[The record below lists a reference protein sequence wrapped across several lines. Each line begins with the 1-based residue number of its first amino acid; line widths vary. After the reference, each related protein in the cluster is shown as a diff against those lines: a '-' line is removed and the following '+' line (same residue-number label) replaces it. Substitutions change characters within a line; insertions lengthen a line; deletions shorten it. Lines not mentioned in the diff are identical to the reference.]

1 MRIRKLKEKLFTTPE
16 HRRKVRNR
24 IGLIIFLS
32 IIVIFLIFFNIYQQ
46 GSKTWSSIDSNLN
59 IFLLINLNIILLII
73 VIIMIMRNLTKLIYE
88 RRKRK
93 LGFKLKYKLTLAF
106 ILISSLPIMLLFFI
120 ANGFLTNTLDFWF
133 EGQFSVALKNSATV
147 VNNFDNERVNELKHY
162 AKIIAKNYQT
172 ELSTDPP
179 IIDQTQQIIQSGIK
193 SIKDSESDILR
204 YKRQESWFN
213 EALKQYR
220 FSALIFYDA
229 SLNPLKTWF
238 ANPEIAPLWKPLSK
252 DIVNNLVITT
262 TLSFNSREKDGQI
275 MRALVPLS
283 IKDKQYY
290 LEATKIMTGTGYEDL
305 TIVLNNLKDHRKFL
319 ALERP
324 IRTNYTTYLLLFTLL
339 IIFGGTWFGYYL
351 ARSIV
356 EPIETLVDGTR
367 RISKGD
373 LDFQIQLQVDD
384 ELNMLLDA
392 FNAMTKELLQNRKKL
407 AKSREELIL
416 TTKTV
421 EERNIFVELVL
432 QNMQSGIFSVDNS
445 GYVKGINPYMVRLF
459 QIKLPKTVKKHYRS
473 IFTKEQIML
482 FEELSNEIS
491 NPHITSAQKDV
502 HFKIDKKTIH
512 ISMELFQLTNAKGE
526 QLGKLLVV
534 DDLTE
539 LDRSTRAR
547 AWREVARRIA
557 HEIKNPLTPI
567 QLSAQRIRRK
577 YLDQLENS
585 DLLDKCTLTIINEVQ
600 GLKTMVNEFSKFAR
614 LPEIQS
620 SPLNINNI
628 LEEVCN
634 LFIHGLPS
642 DTKLI
647 LNTDTR
653 IPNVLVD
660 AEQMKRVFTNLI
672 DNAKSAIKKRGKI
685 EVNSM
690 YSSDLKM
697 VVIEVIDDGEGIS
710 EHTIHRIF
718 DPYVTTK
725 KHGTGLGLAIVQQII
740 ADHNGYIRVR
750 SEPKSGTKFTIE
762 LPT

>member
-24 IGLIIFLS
+24 IGLIIFLT
-32 IIVIFLIFFNIYQQ
+32 IIVIFLIFFNVYQQ

-147 VNNFDNERVNELKHY
+147 VNNFDNERVNELKHF
-162 AKIIAKNYQT
+162 AKIIAKNYTT
-172 ELSTDPP
+172 ELTDGPP
-179 IIDQTQQIIQSGIK
+179 IIHPTRQIIESGIRG
-193 SIKDSESDILR
+193 INDDESNIVK
-204 YKRQESWFN
+204 YKHQESWFN

-220 FSALIFYDA
+220 ISALIFYDA
-229 SLNPLKTWF
+229 SLKPLKTWF
-238 ANPEIAPLWKPLSK
+238 ANPKIAPLWKPLSK

-283 IKDKQYY
+283 IKDEQYY

-392 FNAMTKELLQNRKKL
+392 FNVMTKELLQNRKKL
-407 AKSREELIL
+407 AISREELIL
-416 TTKTV
+416 TNKTL

-459 QIKLPKTVKKHYRS
+459 QIRLPKTVKKHYRS

-482 FEELSNEIS
+482 FEELSNEIN
-491 NPHITSAQKDV
+491 NPNITSAQKDV

-577 YLDQLENS
+577 YLEQLENS

-620 SPLNINNI
+620 SPLNINTI

-634 LFIHGLPS
+634 LFGHGLPS
-642 DTKLI
+642 EIKLI
-647 LNTDTR
+647 LNTDNR

-672 DNAKSAIKKRGKI
+672 DNAKSAIKKEGKI

-690 YSSDLKM
+690 FSLDLKM

>member
-1 MRIRKLKEKLFTTPE
+1 MRIRALKEKLFTTPE

-24 IGLIIFLS
+24 IGLIVFLS

-147 VNNFDNERVNELKHY
+147 VNNFDGERVNELKHF
-162 AKIIAKNYQT
+162 AKIIAKDYQT
-172 ELSTDPP
+172 EISKKPP
-179 IIDQTQQIIQSGIK
+179 LIDQTQLMIESGIK
-193 SIKDSESDILR
+193 NIKVSEFDVLL
-204 YKRQESWFN
+204 YKKQEAWFN
-213 EALKQYR
+213 AALKQYR
-220 FSALIFYDA
+220 ISALIFYNA
-229 SLNPLKTWF
+229 ALTPIKTWF
-238 ANPEIAPLWKPLSK
+238 IDPKISPLWKPLSK

-275 MRALVPLS
+275 MRALVPIS
-283 IKDKQYY
+283 INEEQYY

-305 TIVLNNLKDHRKFL
+305 TTVLNNLKDHRNFL

-356 EPIETLVDGTR
+356 EPIETLVEGTR

-384 ELNMLLDA
+384 EINMLLDA

-407 AKSREELIL
+407 AKSREDLIL
-416 TTKTV
+416 TNKTL

-473 IFTKEQIML
+473 IFTKEQIVL
-482 FEELSNEIS
+482 YEELSNEI
-491 NPHITSAQKDV
+491 NTPNITSAQKEV
-502 HFKIDKKTIH
+502 HLKIDKKTIH
-512 ISMELFQLTNAKGE
+512 ISMELFQLTNTKGE

-539 LDRSTRAR
+539 LDRSTRAK

-567 QLSAQRIRRK
+567 QLSAQRIRKK
-577 YLDQLENS
+577 YIDQLENS
-585 DLLDKCTLTIINEVQ
+585 ELLDKCTLTIINEVH

-614 LPEIQS
+614 LPEIHS

-634 LFIHGLPS
+634 LFAHGLPS
-642 DTKLI
+642 ETKLV
-647 LNTDTR
+647 LNTDTK

-672 DNAKSAIKKRGKI
+672 DNAKSAIKKGGEI

-690 YSSDLKM
+690 YSSALKM
-697 VVIEVIDDGEGIS
+697 AVIEVIDNGEGIS
-710 EHTIHRIF
+710 EDAIHRIF

-740 ADHNGYIRVR
+740 SDHNGYIRVR

>member
-1 MRIRKLKEKLFTTPE
+1 VLK
-16 HRRKVRNR
+16 RC
-24 IGLIIFLS
+24 G
-32 IIVIFLIFFNIYQQ
+32 
-46 GSKTWSSIDSNLN
+46 NL
-59 IFLLINLNIILLII
+59 LN
-73 VIIMIMRNLTKLIYE
+73 Y
-88 RRKRK
+88 
-93 LGFKLKYKLTLAF
+93 
-106 ILISSLPIMLLFFI
+106 
-120 ANGFLTNTLDFWF
+120 
-133 EGQFSVALKNSATV
+133 SATV
-147 VNNFDNERVNELKHY
+147 VNNFDDEREDELKHF
-162 AKIIAKNYQT
+162 AKTIANTY
-172 ELSTDPP
+172 LSEVSANPP
-179 IIDQTQQIIQSGIK
+179 IIDQTQQIIESGIK
-193 SIKDSESDILR
+193 NIKVSESDNLI
-204 YKRQESWFN
+204 YKKQETWFMDS
-213 EALKQYR
+213 LKQYR
-220 FSALIFYDA
+220 ISCLIFYNA
-229 SLNPLKTWF
+229 SMKPIKTWF
-238 ANPEIAPLWKPLSK
+238 LNPDIESLWKPLSK
-252 DIVNNLVITT
+252 DIVKNLVITT
-262 TLSFNSREKDGQI
+262 TLSFNSREKNGQV
-275 MRALVPLS
+275 MRALVPLT
-283 IKDKQYY
+283 INEEQYF
-290 LEATKIMTGTGYEDL
+290 LEATKIMTGTDYEDL
-305 TIVLNNLKDHRKFL
+305 TTVLNNLKDYRNVL

-324 IRTNYTTYLLLFTLL
+324 IRTNYQTYLLLFTLL

-407 AKSREELIL
+407 AKSREDLIL
-416 TTKTV
+416 TNKTL

-459 QIKLPKTVKKHYRS
+459 QIKLPRTVKKHYRS
-473 IFTKEQIML
+473 IFTKEQILL
-482 FEELSNEIS
+482 FEELSSEI
-491 NPHITSAQKDV
+491 NTPNINSAQKEV
-502 HFKIDKKTIH
+502 HLKIDKKTIH
-512 ISMELFQLTNAKGE
+512 ISMELFQLTNTKGE
-526 QLGKLLVV
+526 QLGRLLVV

-567 QLSAQRIRRK
+567 QLSAQRIRKK

-585 DLLDKCTLTIINEVQ
+585 DLLDKCTLTIINEVH

-634 LFIHGLPS
+634 LFANGLPG

-647 LNTDTR
+647 LNTDTK
-653 IPNVLVD
+653 IPHVLVD

-672 DNAKSAIKKRGKI
+672 DNAKSAINKGGKI

-697 VVIEVIDDGEGIS
+697 AVIEVIDDGEGIS
-710 EHTIHRIF
+710 EDTIHRIF

-740 ADHNGYIRVR
+740 SDHNGYIRVR

-762 LPT
+762 IPT